1 MEYVRKEKPFVHAE
15 EMHSDD
21 PLMLIYTSGTTGKPK
36 GTVHTHAGFPLK
48 AAFDAGFGMNIK
60 QGDRVLWVTDMGWMM
75 GPFLLFGSLINGAT
89 MVMYEGVPDFPE
101 ADRLWE
107 TVDKYEI
114 THLGISPT
122 LIRALM
128 AKGDEYVNKHSLKSL
143 EVFASTGE
151 PWNPDP
157 WMWLFETVGKVM
169 CQFVTI
175 QAELKFQVGFSGTF
189 LLNQLHRLAL
199 MLLYQGWRR
208 LCSMIKVIQFAMKL
222 ENYV

>member
-1 MEYVRKEKPFVHAE
+1 MILHRIIMISHGYVRKEKPFVHAE

-21 PLMLIYTSGTTGKPK
+21 PLMLIYTSGTTGKLK

-175 QAELKFQVGFSGTF
+175 QAELKFQVGFWE
-189 LLNQLHRLAL
+189 RP
-199 MLLYQGWRR
+199 Y
-208 LCSMIKVIQFAMKL
+208 
-222 ENYV
+222 

>member
-1 MEYVRKEKPFVHAE
+1 
-15 EMHSDD
+15 
-21 PLMLIYTSGTTGKPK
+21 
-36 GTVHTHAGFPLK
+36 
-48 AAFDAGFGMNIK
+48 
-60 QGDRVLWVTDMGWMM
+60 
-75 GPFLLFGSLINGAT
+75 

-157 WMWLFETVGKVM
+157 G
-169 CQFVTI
+169 C
-175 QAELKFQVGFSGTF
+175 GF
-189 LLNQLHRLAL
+189 
-199 MLLYQGWRR
+199 
-208 LCSMIKVIQFAMKL
+208 
-222 ENYV
+222 

>member
-1 MEYVRKEKPFVHAE
+1 M
-15 EMHSDD
+15 DD
-21 PLMLIYTSGTTGKPK
+21 GT
-36 GTVHTHAGFPLK
+36 
-48 AAFDAGFGMNIK
+48 I
-60 QGDRVLWVTDMGWMM
+60 
-75 GPFLLFGSLINGAT
+75 LLFGSLINGAT

-151 PWNPDP
+151 PWNQILD
-157 WMWLFETVGKVM
+157 VA
-169 CQFVTI
+169 I
-175 QAELKFQVGFSGTF
+175 
-189 LLNQLHRLAL
+189 
-199 MLLYQGWRR
+199 
-208 LCSMIKVIQFAMKL
+208 
-222 ENYV
+222 

>member
-1 MEYVRKEKPFVHAE
+1 M
-15 EMHSDD
+15 DD
-21 PLMLIYTSGTTGKPK
+21 GT
-36 GTVHTHAGFPLK
+36 
-48 AAFDAGFGMNIK
+48 I
-60 QGDRVLWVTDMGWMM
+60 
-75 GPFLLFGSLINGAT
+75 LLFGSLINGAT

-169 CQFVTI
+169 YQFVTI
-175 QAELKFQVGFSGTF
+175 QAGLKFLVEFSETS

-199 MLLYQGWRR
+199 TLLYQEWQR
-208 LCSMIKVIQFAMKL
+208 LCSMIRAIRFVMKL

>member
-75 GPFLLFGSLINGAT
+75 GPFYYLALSL
-89 MVMYEGVPDFPE
+89 MEQRWLCMKVFRLPE

-157 WMWLFETVGKVM
+157 
-169 CQFVTI
+169 
-175 QAELKFQVGFSGTF
+175 
-189 LLNQLHRLAL
+189 
-199 MLLYQGWRR
+199 
-208 LCSMIKVIQFAMKL
+208 
-222 ENYV
+222 